1 MKYDF
6 CKGFFFQ
13 GGGGGYSMSFGA
25 VADFWKHDLKINT
38 CIFKTNISR
47 SKVELSVNL

>member
-1 MKYDF
+1 
-6 CKGFFFQ
+6 
-13 GGGGGYSMSFGA
+13 MSFGA
-25 VADFWKHDLKINT
+25 VAVFWKHDLKINT

>member
-1 MKYDF
+1 MIFVRD
-6 CKGFFFQ
+6 FFFS
-13 GGGGGYSMSFGA
+13 GERGGGYSMSFGA

-47 SKVELSVNL
+47 SKVELSLNL

>member
-6 CKGFFFQ
+6 CKGFFFS
-13 GGGGGYSMSFGA
+13 GEGGGYSMSFGA
-25 VADFWKHDLKINT
+25 VALKINT